1 MQMKFYSPLTA
12 DFFPNEPDYEDEF
25 YDEYEGY
32 RQDGH
37 ELLEFSREEY
47 LRSLISGKEILPR
60 PCTHHAELV
69 RQISGLCNNANQLAH
84 RANST
89 GIAGQDS
96 VDEMT
101 LLARQIWNEINEKW

>member
-1 MQMKFYSPLTA
+1 MRRRDHVIPLRL
-12 DFFPNEPDYEDEF
+12 NER
-25 YDEYEGY
+25 EYRHLCEQVKTSG
-32 RQDGH
+32 
-37 ELLEFSREEY
+37 LSREEY
-47 LRSLISGKEILPR
+47 LRSLILGKEINPR